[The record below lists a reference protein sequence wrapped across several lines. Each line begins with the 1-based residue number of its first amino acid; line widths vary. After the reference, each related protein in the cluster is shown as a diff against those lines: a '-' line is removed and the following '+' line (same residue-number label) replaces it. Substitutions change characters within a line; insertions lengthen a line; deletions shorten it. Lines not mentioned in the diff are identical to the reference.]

1 MILESFNYTRQTVQA
16 SEWAVQGKGEKY
28 VVFENINLI
37 VGKNAAGK
45 SRLLETI
52 QKIASLLSLK
62 ESVVDL
68 KFPSVKYDIILK
80 EADLRYNYVLEI
92 ENKSITE
99 ETLSIN
105 GVEKYNRKKNL
116 IYSEIENKNI
126 ELNIEKDSL
135 ITKLN
140 DRDQDFPYISEI
152 FEWSNAL
159 KRYVFTNQYE
169 KSTLLQEQLVL
180 DKVELGAITNTENI
194 IQLFAKGQQLFGRSF
209 EEAII
214 QDLNH
219 IGYDITAIDLFKSM
233 QGTGISV
240 KEEDLK
246 EPTLQVEMSQGMFRA
261 LSFIIQ
267 LNFALLS
274 KVSLCLLI
282 DDLGEGLDF
291 SRSKSLIDLLIHKI
305 EDSDIQ
311 IFITTN
317 DRYVMNRIPLRYWS
331 VVERKPKV
339 SIFHNYHNSKDI
351 FDDFKFTGLS
361 NFDFLATDFFL
372 NGFGSESEA

>member
-16 SEWAVQGKGEKY
+16 SEWAVQGKGQKY

-105 GVEKYNRKKNL
+105 GVEKYNRKKNI
-116 IYSEIENKNI
+116 IYSEIANKNI
-126 ELNIEKDSL
+126 ELNIEKDAL

-140 DRDQDFPYISEI
+140 DRDQNFPYISEI

-180 DKVELGAITNTENI
+180 DKIELGAITNTENI
-194 IQLFAKGQQLFGRSF
+194 IQLFAKGQQLFGQSF

-219 IGYDITAIDLFKSM
+219 IGYGITAIDLFKSM